1 MDGAPG
7 WCGYGG
13 AGDGLYVFP
22 PMPHFSSKSRGMDG
36 APGWC
41 GYGRAENGLYAFP
54 PMPHT
59 TRHGWGTQLLWFP
72 RSHKRDLGHRA
83 SRARFRRV
91 TLKGNVIRDDK
102 QSAAAQFPPMD
113 EALDE
118 LTPPTAPLDKAAHEL
133 TPFMR
138 QWTAAK
144 RENPDALLFFRM
156 GDFYE
161 LFYDDAVTVSRELQ
175 LTLTARDRERLQPM
189 CGVPYHAVDSYL
201 TRLLR
206 MGYRIAIC
214 DQMEDPKLTK
224 KIVRRE
230 VTRVL
235 TPGTALDAALGQ
247 EQNNFLAALFE
258 TGAGGSSGKI
268 ASGAKARSSW
278 NAGIAGA
285 KAPAY
290 QAVPFRGSLQ
300 AGEFAGAQARDDLGA
315 VNTGAKAPAYEAV
328 PFKGCL
334 QAGEFAGAQARG
346 DLDGANAGVKAPAY
360 QNAMVCAV
368 ALLDVSTGEFRTAE
382 FHGPAARQQAVD
394 EILLANPSEVLLAA
408 SAEMPALLERIPART
423 RVEDWVWSSDFAV
436 PLLERQLN
444 VRSLEGFGLD
454 RHPAAA
460 IAAGAVLHYVRTTQK
475 NEALHVDS
483 LKFEEHSTALELDQ
497 VTVRNLEL
505 IEPLFMGQDNRATLF
520 YTLDACQTPM
530 GKRLLRAT
538 ILRPL
543 VDAEALEARY
553 EAVGEAHG
561 DLLKRE
567 EIRRA
572 FGGLLDLERLLAR
585 LSLDSAGPRDVRA
598 LAASLSR
605 LPGLKTALDAMQAA
619 RWRELAARLDTLED
633 VTARIAA
640 TLVEE
645 PPLTLADGGAI
656 AAGVDAEL
664 DDLRGVSK
672 TGRQA
677 IAAIEE
683 RERERTGINSL
694 KVRYNSVFG
703 YYIEI
708 TKANIALAPADY
720 ERKQTL
726 VNAERFT
733 TPELKQY
740 EVKILTAHDRS
751 IEIERRIFAR
761 LRSTVL
767 EAAGRIRRSSAV
779 VAEADL
785 LANFAH
791 LAVMRRYV
799 RPTIVDEPVIEAVA
813 GRHPVIEQWM
823 QETREGRFI
832 ANDLFLDAG
841 SDGPSLLLITGPN
854 MGGKSTYLRQAAM
867 LVLLAQMGSFVPAE
881 SLRFG
886 LVDRIYTRIGASDNV
901 ARGRSTFMVEMTETA
916 TILNTATNRSLI
928 LLDEMG
934 RGTATFDGLSLAWA
948 TVEYLHAETGART
961 LFATHYHELTMLA
974 EKLPR
979 VRNLRVGVKEAA
991 DGIVFLHNIE
1001 PGAASKSYGIEV
1013 ARLAGLPA
1021 VVIERAKRVLKQHEK
1036 QERQSVQV
1044 ETAPEP
1050 LQLTIFTP
1058 LSQRIVDRIEATDVN
1073 SLTPLQA
1080 LNLLEELQQELKEK
1094 A

>member
-1 MDGAPG
+1 MNAPICPPNSILIFRAKARSAGATGRQSLVIETDLPG
-7 WCGYGG
+7 KREQ
-13 AGDGLYVFP
+13 ATPLP
-22 PMPHFSSKSRGMDG
+22 SR
-36 APGWC
+36 
-41 GYGRAENGLYAFP
+41 
-54 PMPHT
+54 
-59 TRHGWGTQLLWFP
+59 
-72 RSHKRDLGHRA
+72 RD
-83 SRARFRRV
+83 
-91 TLKGNVIRDDK
+91 TLIANVIRE
-102 QSAAAQFPPMD
+102 D
-113 EALDE
+113 EQPGA
-118 LTPPTAPLDKAAHEL
+118 PSIPPLDKGTAEL

-161 LFYDDAVTVSRELQ
+161 LFYDDAVTASRELQ
-175 LTLTARDRERLQPM
+175 LTLTARDRERAQPM
-189 CGVPYHAVDSYL
+189 CGVPYHAVESYL

-206 MGYRIAIC
+206 KGYRIALC

-235 TPGTALDAALGQ
+235 SPGTALDAALGQ
-247 EQNNFLAALFE
+247 EQNNFLAAYFE
-258 TGAGGSSGKI
+258 AGGGIEKKLP
-268 ASGAKARSSW
+268 SGAKALLES
-278 NAGIAGA
+278 
-285 KAPAY
+285 
-290 QAVPFRGSLQ
+290 VPRT
-300 AGEFAGAQARDDLGA
+300 ARL
-315 VNTGAKAPAYEAV
+315 KPL
-328 PFKGCL
+328 PFKAESSSA
-334 QAGEFAGAQARG
+334 AGG
-346 DLDGANAGVKAPAY
+346 L
-360 QNAMVCAV
+360 VCAV

-382 FHGPAARQQAVD
+382 FTGATARQQAVD
-394 EILLANPSEVLLAA
+394 EILKAGSSEVLTAA
-408 SAEMPALLERIPART
+408 SAELPAQLERIVART
-423 RVEDWVWSSDFAV
+423 RVEDWVWTREFAV
-436 PLLERQLN
+436 PLVERQLN
-444 VRSLEGFGLD
+444 VRSLEGYGLSD
-454 RHPAAA
+454 HPAAA
-460 IAAGAVLHYVRTTQK
+460 IAAGAVLHYVRTTQR
-475 NEALHVDS
+475 NEALHIDS
-483 LKFEEHSTALELDQ
+483 LRFEEHSTALELDQ

-505 IEPLFMGQDNRATLF
+505 VEPLFAGQDSRATLF
-520 YTLDACQTPM
+520 HTLDACQTPM

-543 VDAEALEARY
+543 VDAVALEARY
-553 EAVGEAHG
+553 EAVAEAHRN
-561 DLLKRE
+561 LVRRE

-572 FGGLLDLERLLAR
+572 FAGLLDLERLLAR
-585 LSLDSAGPRDVRA
+585 LSLDSAGARDVRA
-598 LAASLSR
+598 LAASMSR
-605 LPGLKTALDAMQAA
+605 LPGLKKALATMRAA
-619 RWRELAARLDTLED
+619 RWRELAERLDTLED
-633 VTARIAA
+633 VTARIAT

-645 PPLTLADGGAI
+645 PPLTLVDGGAI
-656 AAGVDAEL
+656 ASGVDAEL
-664 DDLRGVSK
+664 DELRTIST
-672 TGRQA
+672 TGRQQ

-683 RERERTGINSL
+683 RERARTGITSL

-708 TKANIALAPADY
+708 TKANMALAPADY

-733 TPELKQY
+733 TPELKEY
-740 EVKILTAHDRS
+740 ERKILSAHERS
-751 IEIERRIFAR
+751 IEIEKRIFAE
-761 LRSTVL
+761 LRRTVL
-767 EAAGRIRRSSAV
+767 EAAGRIKRSSAA

-791 LAVMRRYV
+791 LAAGRRYV
-799 RPTIVDEPVIEAVA
+799 RPIIDEAPVIEAVA

-823 QETREGRFI
+823 EETREGRFI
-832 ANDLFLDAG
+832 PNDIYLNAAG
-841 SDGPSLLLITGPN
+841 EGPSLLLITGPN

-948 TVEYLHAETGART
+948 TVEFLHAESGART

-979 VRNLRVGVKEAA
+979 VRNLRVGVKEAPS
-991 DGIVFLHNIE
+991 GIVFLHNIE

-1013 ARLAGLPA
+1013 ARLAGLPMA
-1021 VVIERAKRVLKQHEK
+1021 VIERARHVLRQHEK

-1044 ETAPEP
+1044 ETAAEP
-1050 LQLTIFTP
+1050 VQLTIFTP

-1080 LNLLEELQQELKEK
+1080 LNLLEELQSELKEK
-1094 A
+1094 G

>member
-1 MDGAPG
+1 
-7 WCGYGG
+7 
-13 AGDGLYVFP
+13 
-22 PMPHFSSKSRGMDG
+22 
-36 APGWC
+36 
-41 GYGRAENGLYAFP
+41 
-54 PMPHT
+54 
-59 TRHGWGTQLLWFP
+59 
-72 RSHKRDLGHRA
+72 
-83 SRARFRRV
+83 
-91 TLKGNVIRDDK
+91 VIKEDS
-102 QSAAAQFPPMD
+102 Q
-113 EALDE
+113 
-118 LTPPTAPLDKAAHEL
+118 PTAPTAPPPDQSMADL

-175 LTLTARDRERLQPM
+175 LTLTARDRERTQPM

-235 TPGTALDAALGQ
+235 TPGTALDNALGQ

-258 TGAGGSSGKI
+258 TGA
-268 ASGAKARSSW
+268 AKD
-278 NAGIAGA
+278 
-285 KAPAY
+285 P
-290 QAVPFRGSLQ
+290 
-300 AGEFAGAQARDDLGA
+300 
-315 VNTGAKAPAYEAV
+315 
-328 PFKGCL
+328 
-334 QAGEFAGAQARG
+334 
-346 DLDGANAGVKAPAY
+346 
-360 QNAMVCAV
+360 VCAI

-382 FHGPAARQQAVD
+382 FAGATARQQAVD
-394 EILLANPSEVLLAA
+394 EIVKAGPSEVLLPL
-408 SAEMPALLERIPART
+408 SAELPAQLDRGLDRIVART
-423 RVEDWVWSSDFAV
+423 RVEDWVWTRDFAV
-436 PLLERQLN
+436 PLVERQLN
-444 VRSLEGFGLD
+444 VRTLEGFGLD
-454 RHPAAA
+454 THPAAA

-475 NEALHVDS
+475 IDALHIDS
-483 LKFEEHSTALELDQ
+483 LKFQEHSTALELDQ

-505 IEPLFMGQDNRATLF
+505 VDPLFQGQDARATLF
-520 YTLDACQTPM
+520 HTLDACQTPM

-543 VDAEALEARY
+543 VDAQALEARY
-553 EAVGEAHG
+553 EAVAQARG

-567 EIRRA
+567 ELRRA
-572 FGGLLDLERLLAR
+572 FAGILDLERLLAR

-598 LAASLSR
+598 LAASLAR
-605 LPGLKTALDAMQAA
+605 LPGLTIALDAMQSPL
-619 RWRELAARLDTLED
+619 WRALAERLDPLDD
-633 VTARIAA
+633 VTVLIAT
-640 TLVEE
+640 TLVAE
-645 PPLTLADGGAI
+645 PPLTLVDGGAI
-656 AAGVDAEL
+656 AAGVDTEL
-664 DDLRGVSK
+664 DELRTISS
-672 TGRQA
+672 TGRQS

-683 RERERTGINSL
+683 RERQRTGIGSL

-708 TKANIALAPADY
+708 TKANLALAPADY

-733 TPELKQY
+733 TPELKEY
-740 EVKILTAHDRS
+740 ERKILTAHDRS
-751 IEIERRIFAR
+751 IEIEKRIFIE
-761 LRSTVL
+761 LRRTVL
-767 EAAGRIRRSSAV
+767 EAASRIRRSSAA

-785 LANFAH
+785 LSNFAH
-791 LAVMRRYV
+791 LAALRRYV
-799 RPTIVDEPVIEAVA
+799 RPTIVDEPVLEAVA

-823 QETREGRFI
+823 EETREGHFI
-832 ANDLFLDAG
+832 ANDLYLSADN
-841 SDGPSLLLITGPN
+841 SNDTCSGPSLLLITGPN

-881 SLRFG
+881 RMRFG

-916 TILNTATNRSLI
+916 TILNTATPRSLI

-979 VRNLRVGVKEAA
+979 VRNLRVGVKDGAG
-991 DGIVFLHNIE
+991 GIVFLHTIE

-1021 VVIERAKRVLKQHEK
+1021 QVIERARRVLKQHEK

-1044 ETAPEP
+1044 ETAEP
-1050 LQLTIFTP
+1050 VQLTIFTP

>member
-1 MDGAPG
+1 MQPAAP
-7 WCGYGG
+7 
-13 AGDGLYVFP
+13 AIFP
-22 PMPHFSSKSRGMDG
+22 L
-36 APGWC
+36 
-41 GYGRAENGLYAFP
+41 E
-54 PMPHT
+54 
-59 TRHGWGTQLLWFP
+59 
-72 RSHKRDLGHRA
+72 
-83 SRARFRRV
+83 
-91 TLKGNVIRDDK
+91 
-102 QSAAAQFPPMD
+102 
-113 EALDE
+113 EALPE
-118 LTPPTAPLDKAAHEL
+118 STPPNPPAEKAPAEL

-175 LTLTARDRERLQPM
+175 LTLTARDRERSQPM
-189 CGVPYHAVDSYL
+189 CGVPYHAVEQYL

-206 MGYRIAIC
+206 KGYRIAIC

-235 TPGTALDAALGQ
+235 TPGTAMDAGLGQ
-247 EQNNFLAALFE
+247 EQNNFLAALYE
-258 TGAGGSSGKI
+258 TGLSEGTERQ
-268 ASGAKARSSW
+268 ASGAEAHADS
-278 NAGIAGA
+278 AGIILGLKSPAPSVSRMSAGDKSPA
-285 KAPAY
+285 YRKAPADKLTAH
-290 QAVPFRGSLQ
+290 QPQ
-300 AGEFAGAQARDDLGA
+300 
-315 VNTGAKAPAYEAV
+315 
-328 PFKGCL
+328 
-334 QAGEFAGAQARG
+334 
-346 DLDGANAGVKAPAY
+346 AY
-360 QNAMVCAV
+360 QSATTCAV

-382 FHGPAARQQAVD
+382 FTGGNARQLAVD
-394 EILLANPSEVLLAA
+394 AILMSGASELLVAA
-408 SAEMPALLERIPART
+408 SAEIPALLERIPART
-423 RVEDWVWSSDFAV
+423 RVEDWVWTRDFGV
-436 PLLERQLN
+436 PLLERQLR

-475 NEALHVDS
+475 IEALHIDS
-483 LKFEEHSTALELDQ
+483 LKFQEHSTCLELDQ

-505 IEPLFMGQDNRATLF
+505 VEPLFAGQDARATLF
-520 YTLDACQTPM
+520 HTLDACQTPM
-530 GKRLLRAT
+530 GKRMLRAT
-538 ILRPL
+538 IVRPL
-543 VDAEALEARY
+543 FDVAALEARY
-553 EAVGEAHG
+553 EAVGEALG
-561 DLLKRE
+561 DLMQRE

-572 FGGLLDLERLLAR
+572 LSGILDLERLLAR

-598 LAASLSR
+598 LAASLKR
-605 LPGLKTALDAMQAA
+605 LPGLKVALGDMKSAQ
-619 RWRELAARLDTLED
+619 WRELVGRLDALED
-633 VTARIAA
+633 VTERIHA

-645 PPLTLADGGAI
+645 PPLTLVDGGAI

-664 DDLRGVSK
+664 DELRAIST

-683 RERERTGINSL
+683 RERQRTGIGSL
-694 KVRYNSVFG
+694 KVRFNTVFG

-708 TKANIALAPADY
+708 TKSNLAMAPADY

-733 TPELKQY
+733 TPELKEY
-740 EVKILTAHDRS
+740 ERKILTAHDRC
-751 IEIERRIFAR
+751 IEIEKRIFVA
-761 LRSTVL
+761 LRTAVL
-767 EAAGRIRRSSAV
+767 EAAGRIRRSSQA

-791 LAVMRRYV
+791 LASLRRYV
-799 RPTIVDEPVIEAVA
+799 RPVIAEEAVLEAVA
-813 GRHPVIEQWM
+813 ARHPVIEQWM
-823 QETREGRFI
+823 EETREGRFI
-832 ANDLFLDAG
+832 ANDLYLNAG
-841 SDGPSLLLITGPN
+841 GDGASGDGPSLLLITGPN

-916 TILNTATNRSLI
+916 TILNTATDKSLI

-948 TVEYLHAETGART
+948 TVEYLHAETRART

-974 EKLPR
+974 ERLPR

-991 DGIVFLHNIE
+991 GGIVFLHTIE

-1013 ARLAGLPA
+1013 AKLAGLPS

-1036 QERQSVQV
+1036 AERQSVQV
-1044 ETAPEP
+1044 ETEAPM
-1050 LQLTIFTP
+1050 QLTMFTP
-1058 LSQRIVDRIEATDVN
+1058 LSQRIVDRIEGTDVN

-1080 LNLLEELQQELKEK
+1080 LNLLEELQQELKK
-1094 A
+1094 QG

>member
-1 MDGAPG
+1 LDESVAGA
-7 WCGYGG
+7 
-13 AGDGLYVFP
+13 
-22 PMPHFSSKSRGMDG
+22 
-36 APGWC
+36 
-41 GYGRAENGLYAFP
+41 N
-54 PMPHT
+54 
-59 TRHGWGTQLLWFP
+59 
-72 RSHKRDLGHRA
+72 
-83 SRARFRRV
+83 
-91 TLKGNVIRDDK
+91 
-102 QSAAAQFPPMD
+102 SAAA
-113 EALDE
+113 
-118 LTPPTAPLDKAAHEL
+118 LDKSPAEL

-161 LFYDDAVTVSRELQ
+161 LFYDDAVVVSRELQ
-175 LTLTARDRERLQPM
+175 LTLTARDRERNQPM
-189 CGVPYHAVDSYL
+189 CGVPYHAVEQYL
-201 TRLLR
+201 ARLLR
-206 MGYRIAIC
+206 KGYRIAIC

-235 TPGTALDAALGQ
+235 SPGTALDNALGQ

-258 TGAGGSSGKI
+258 AGGIEKHTTSSKGLDDFGPGSAGIKTSQI
-268 ASGAKARSSW
+268 RPTPSGA
-278 NAGIAGA
+278 I
-285 KAPAY
+285 
-290 QAVPFRGSLQ
+290 
-300 AGEFAGAQARDDLGA
+300 
-315 VNTGAKAPAYEAV
+315 
-328 PFKGCL
+328 
-334 QAGEFAGAQARG
+334 
-346 DLDGANAGVKAPAY
+346 
-360 QNAMVCAV
+360 CAV

-382 FHGPAARQQAVD
+382 FQGANARQLAVD
-394 EILLANPSEVLLAA
+394 AILMAGASEVLVAS
-408 SAEMPALLERIPART
+408 SAELPAALERIPART
-423 RVEDWVWSSDFAV
+423 RIEDWVWTHDFAV
-436 PLLERQLN
+436 PLVERQLG
-444 VRSLEGFGLD
+444 VRSLEGYGLVG
-454 RHPAAA
+454 HEAAA

-475 NEALHVDS
+475 NDALHVDS
-483 LKFEEHSTALELDQ
+483 LRFEEHSTALELDQ

-505 IEPLFMGQDNRATLF
+505 VEPLFVGQDSRATLF
-520 YTLDACQTPM
+520 HTLDECQTPM

-543 VDAEALEARY
+543 VDATALEARY
-553 EAVGEAHG
+553 EAVGEAHA
-561 DLLKRE
+561 DLLRRE

-572 FGGLLDLERLLAR
+572 FGGILDLERLLAR

-598 LAASLSR
+598 LAASLRR
-605 LPGLKTALDAMQAA
+605 LPGLKTALGAMTAP
-619 RWRELAARLDTLED
+619 RWLDVNVRLDALKD
-633 VTARIAA
+633 VTAQIEK

-645 PPLTLADGGAI
+645 PPLTLVDGGAI

-664 DDLRGVSK
+664 DELRTIST

-683 RERERTGINSL
+683 RERQRTGIGSL

-708 TKANIALAPADY
+708 TKANLAMAPADY

-733 TPELKQY
+733 TPELKEY
-740 EVKILTAHDRS
+740 ERKILTAHDRS
-751 IEIERRIFAR
+751 IEIEKRIFAE
-761 LRSTVL
+761 LRTAVL
-767 EAAGRIRRSSAV
+767 GAAGRIRRASAA

-785 LANFAH
+785 LVNFAH
-791 LAVMRRYV
+791 LAAGRRYV
-799 RPTIVDEPVIEAVA
+799 RPRIVDESVIEAVA

-823 QETREGRFI
+823 EETREGRFI
-832 ANDLFLDAG
+832 ANDLYLNAADDESGVA
-841 SDGPSLLLITGPN
+841 GPSLLLITGPN

-867 LVLLAQMGSFVPAE
+867 LVLMAQMGCFVPAE

-916 TILNTATNRSLI
+916 TILNTATRRSLI

-948 TVEYLHAETGART
+948 TVEFLHAETGART

-991 DGIVFLHNIE
+991 GGIVFLHNIE

-1013 ARLAGLPA
+1013 ARLAGLPSA
-1021 VVIERAKRVLKQHEK
+1021 VIERAKHILRQHEK
-1036 QERQSVQV
+1036 QERSAAADVQTGTV
-1044 ETAPEP
+1044 EPM
-1050 LQLTIFTP
+1050 QLTIFTP

-1080 LNLLEELQQELKEK
+1080 LNLLEELQQELKERG
-1094 A
+1094 

>member
-1 MDGAPG
+1 
-7 WCGYGG
+7 
-13 AGDGLYVFP
+13 
-22 PMPHFSSKSRGMDG
+22 
-36 APGWC
+36 
-41 GYGRAENGLYAFP
+41 
-54 PMPHT
+54 
-59 TRHGWGTQLLWFP
+59 
-72 RSHKRDLGHRA
+72 
-83 SRARFRRV
+83 
-91 TLKGNVIRDDK
+91 
-102 QSAAAQFPPMD
+102 
-113 EALDE
+113 
-118 LTPPTAPLDKAAHEL
+118 
-133 TPFMR
+133 MR

-175 LTLTARDRERLQPM
+175 LTLTARDRERSQPM
-189 CGVPYHAVDSYL
+189 CGVPYHAVEAYL

-206 MGYRIAIC
+206 KGYRIAIC

-235 TPGTALDAALGQ
+235 TPGTALDSALGQ
-247 EQNNFLAALFE
+247 EQNNFLAALYE
-258 TGAGGSSGKI
+258 TGP
-268 ASGAKARSSW
+268 AKE
-278 NAGIAGA
+278 
-285 KAPAY
+285 P
-290 QAVPFRGSLQ
+290 
-300 AGEFAGAQARDDLGA
+300 
-315 VNTGAKAPAYEAV
+315 
-328 PFKGCL
+328 
-334 QAGEFAGAQARG
+334 
-346 DLDGANAGVKAPAY
+346 
-360 QNAMVCAV
+360 VCAI

-382 FHGPAARQQAVD
+382 FRGLSARQQAVD
-394 EILLANPSEVLLAA
+394 ELVKAGPSEVLLPS
-408 SAEMPALLERIPART
+408 SAELPAQLERIPART
-423 RVEDWVWSSDFAV
+423 RVEDWVWTRDFAV
-436 PLLERQLN
+436 PLVERQLN
-444 VRSLEGFGLD
+444 VRTLEGFGLD

-475 NEALHVDS
+475 IDAQHIDS
-483 LKFEEHSTALELDQ
+483 LKFQEHSTALELDQ

-505 IEPLFMGQDNRATLF
+505 IEPLFLGQDDRATLF
-520 YTLDACQTPM
+520 HTLDACQTPM
-530 GKRLLRAT
+530 GKRLLRSI

-543 VDAEALEARY
+543 FDAEALEARY
-553 EAVGEAHG
+553 EAVAEA
-561 DLLKRE
+561 LANLVKRE

-572 FGGLLDLERLLAR
+572 FSGILDLERLLAR

-605 LPGLKTALDAMQAA
+605 LPGLKTALAAMQAQL
-619 RWRELAARLDTLED
+619 WRALANRLDTLEAT
-633 VTARIAA
+633 TARIET
-640 TLVEE
+640 TLISE
-645 PPLTLADGGAI
+645 PPLTLVDGGAI
-656 AAGVDAEL
+656 AAGIDAEL
-664 DDLRGVSK
+664 DELRAIST

-683 RERERTGINSL
+683 RERQRTGIGSL

-708 TKANIALAPADY
+708 TKANLANAPADY

-733 TPELKQY
+733 TPELKEY
-740 EVKILTAHDRS
+740 ERKILTAHDRS
-751 IEIERRIFAR
+751 IEIEKRIFIN
-761 LRSTVL
+761 LRKTVL
-767 EAAGRIRRSSAV
+767 ESAGQIRRSSAA

-785 LANFAH
+785 LAGFAH
-791 LAVMRRYV
+791 LAALRRYV
-799 RPTIVDEPVIEAVA
+799 RPVIVNEPVIEAA
-813 GRHPVIEQWM
+813 AARHPVIEQWM
-823 QETREGRFI
+823 EETREGRFI
-832 ANDLFLDAG
+832 PNDLYLNAAG
-841 SDGPSLLLITGPN
+841 ENGNDGGPSLLLITGPN

-867 LVLLAQMGSFVPAE
+867 LILLAQMGSFVPAD
-881 SLRFG
+881 SLRYG

-916 TILNTATNRSLI
+916 TILNTATNQSLI

-974 EKLPR
+974 EKLKR

-991 DGIVFLHNIE
+991 NGIVFLHNIE

-1021 VVIERAKRVLKQHEK
+1021 AVIERARHVLRQHEK
-1036 QERQSVQV
+1036 QERQNVQAESV
-1044 ETAPEP
+1044 ADPM
-1050 LQLTIFTP
+1050 QLTIFTP

-1073 SLTPLQA
+1073 ALTPLQA
-1080 LNLLEELQQELKEK
+1080 LNLLEELQHELKEK
-1094 A
+1094 G

>member
-1 MDGAPG
+1 VEFGSAVRF
-7 WCGYGG
+7 
-13 AGDGLYVFP
+13 AGKP
-22 PMPHFSSKSRGMDG
+22 PS
-36 APGWC
+36 
-41 GYGRAENGLYAFP
+41 GR
-54 PMPHT
+54 
-59 TRHGWGTQLLWFP
+59 
-72 RSHKRDLGHRA
+72 D
-83 SRARFRRV
+83 
-91 TLKGNVIRDDK
+91 TLKVNVIREDSQPVTPPFSLQENLSSLDETAAE
-102 QSAAAQFPPMD
+102 SPALEAAQ
-113 EALDE
+113 AH
-118 LTPPTAPLDKAAHEL
+118 LDKPLAEL

-161 LFYDDAVTVSRELQ
+161 LFYDDAVIVSRELQ
-175 LTLTARDRERLQPM
+175 LTLTARDRERSQPM
-189 CGVPYHAVDSYL
+189 CGVPYHAVEGYL

-206 MGYRIAIC
+206 LGYRIAIC

-235 TPGTALDAALGQ
+235 SPGTALDNALGQ
-247 EQNNFLAALFE
+247 EQNNFLAALFAMGE
-258 TGAGGSSGKI
+258 
-268 ASGAKARSSW
+268 AKF
-278 NAGIAGA
+278 
-285 KAPAY
+285 
-290 QAVPFRGSLQ
+290 AVW
-300 AGEFAGAQARDDLGA
+300 
-315 VNTGAKAPAYEAV
+315 
-328 PFKGCL
+328 
-334 QAGEFAGAQARG
+334 
-346 DLDGANAGVKAPAY
+346 
-360 QNAMVCAV
+360 AV

-382 FHGPAARQQAVD
+382 FQGPAARQQAVD
-394 EILLANPSEVLLAA
+394 EILKAQPSEVLLPT
-408 SAEMPALLERIPART
+408 SAELAPALERIPART
-423 RVEDWVWSSDFAV
+423 RVDDWVWSREFAV
-436 PLLERQLN
+436 PLVERQLN
-444 VRSLEGFGLD
+444 VRSLEGFGLSQ
-454 RHPAAA
+454 HPAAA
-460 IAAGAVLHYVRTTQK
+460 IAAGAVLHYVRSTQK
-475 NEALHVDS
+475 NEALHIDT

-505 IEPLFMGQDNRATLF
+505 IEPLFSAQDNKTTLF
-520 YTLDACQTPM
+520 HTMDACQTPM

-543 VDAEALEARY
+543 MDAVALEARY
-553 EAVGEAHG
+553 EAVAEAHG

-572 FGGLLDLERLLAR
+572 FSGLLDLERLLAR

-605 LPGLKTALDAMQAA
+605 LPGVKLALAAMQAPL
-619 RWRELAARLDTLED
+619 WRSLFDRLDTLAETTALI
-633 VTARIAA
+633 VT

-645 PPLTLADGGAI
+645 PPLTLVDGGGI
-656 AAGVDAEL
+656 EAGVDAEL
-664 DDLRGVSK
+664 DELRAISS
-672 TGRQA
+672 TGRQS

-708 TKANIALAPADY
+708 TKANRALAPADY

-733 TPELKQY
+733 TPELKEY

-751 IEIERRIFAR
+751 IEIEKRIFAA
-761 LRSTVL
+761 LRTTVL
-767 EAAGRIRRSSAV
+767 EAASRIRRCSAT

-791 LAVMRRYV
+791 LAALRRYV
-799 RPTIVDEPVIEAVA
+799 RPQLVEEPVFEAIN
-813 GRHPVIEQWM
+813 GRHPVIEQWLE
-823 QETREGRFI
+823 ETREGRFI

-867 LVLLAQMGSFVPAE
+867 LVLLAQMGSFVPAD

-916 TILNTATNRSLI
+916 TILNTATRRSLV

-979 VRNLRVGVKEAA
+979 VRNLRVAVKEAA
-991 DGIVFLHNIE
+991 GGIVFLHTIE

-1021 VVIERAKRVLKQHEK
+1021 AVIERAKRVLRQHEK

-1044 ETAPEP
+1044 ETTPEP
-1050 LQLTIFTP
+1050 LQMTIFTP
-1058 LSQRIVDRIEATDVN
+1058 LSQRIVDRIEAVDVN
-1073 SLTPLQA
+1073 ALTPLQA
-1080 LNLLEELQQELKEK
+1080 LNLLEELQSELKENRG
-1094 A
+1094 